1 MTDGQQKIVLQQ
13 TQLVSYPA
21 IAGYNLGQEPWP
33 PHTHM
38 QSNTFIQN
46 TANEF
51 QNWQA
56 VECALQILH
65 QRDFLPGNC
74 PDAKCARG
82 LPSPFKRYTDCLKAI
97 LAQHSHCRSSLANT

>member
-1 MTDGQQKIVLQQ
+1 MPDEQQKILLQQ

-33 PHTHM
+33 QHTLTCS
-38 QSNTFIQN
+38 QIDTFIQN

-56 VECALQILH
+56 VEYALQILY
-65 QRDFLPGNC
+65 QWGLLPGNC
-74 PDAKCARG
+74 PDAKHA
-82 LPSPFKRYTDCLKAI
+82 SVTSISF
-97 LAQHSHCRSSLANT
+97 